1 VLQSRQLLLILCIL
15 GAGGMKSNLAYVKF
29 NTVDV
34 LANAVSSLILGGGG
48 GGGGAPQVLVDA
60 RTITR
65 LSLMVLFV

>member
-1 VLQSRQLLLILCIL
+1 VLQSQQLLLILCIL
-15 GAGGMKSNLAYVKF
+15 GAGGMKSNLANVKF

-34 LANAVSSLILGGGG
+34 LANAVSSLILGGG